1 MTGTKLCARAHR
13 ERNVPLT
20 STWFSHKLVL
30 IDDRHDAARTELE
43 KIVIDFAKDRFGQAV
58 FEVHGAVRMNEIVFV
73 VVAKERSETEAFDVE
88 VCVAPP
94 AVRIDARSRCAG
106 RTRPSSIPA
115 RHRRSGADRHRRGGD
130 VASVASQG

>member
-13 ERNVPLT
+13 ERNVALT

-88 VCVAPP
+88 VCVAEKAGSDRAEGGSY
-94 AVRIDARSRCAG
+94 AVTAITGGIHRDDLVVRDFFAGCKCAQ
-106 RTRPSSIPA
+106 REF
-115 RHRRSGADRHRRGGD
+115 
-130 VASVASQG
+130 